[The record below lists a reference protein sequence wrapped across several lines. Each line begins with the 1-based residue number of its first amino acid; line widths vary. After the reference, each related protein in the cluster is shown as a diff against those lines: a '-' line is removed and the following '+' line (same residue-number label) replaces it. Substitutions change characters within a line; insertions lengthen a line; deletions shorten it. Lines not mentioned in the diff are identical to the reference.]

1 MGVDMGISGISISY
15 AAGYTASRNTGLHLH
30 HGTELVYVQAGSCG
44 NRLEEQE
51 FSGKPGT
58 VFIIPPEI
66 NHRQVNHGE
75 VKTIYAVFELDRS
88 NPLLRERSIE
98 TAGDVFIPV
107 WMEQLLQLYLA
118 KQLNECNLLLELI
131 VSHLLTRLQQ
141 VEHELLH
148 PALARAIRYMAF
160 HFRQPLLI
168 REVSE
173 QAGLSHTY
181 FNTLFREQ
189 LHMSPSVYLRKLR
202 LGNARHLLRN
212 SRMSIAEVGIQ
223 SGYENS
229 HYFCRIFQQEHHCT
243 PGTYRAENR
252 KYFDKYNDQSE

>member
-173 QAGLSHTY
+173 QAGLSHTSS
-181 FNTLFREQ
+181 TLC
-189 LHMSPSVYLRKLR
+189 
-202 LGNARHLLRN
+202 
-212 SRMSIAEVGIQ
+212 
-223 SGYENS
+223 SGS
-229 HYFCRIFQQEHHCT
+229 SCT
-243 PGTYRAENR
+243 
-252 KYFDKYNDQSE
+252 